1 MEKQKKLI
9 IIGLGETAEIA
20 YEYFTYDSPYEV
32 IGFSVNKEFLTQ
44 NNPYELP
51 VYPFEE
57 LETLFPP
64 DEVDVYVAI
73 SYVQLN
79 RVRRKMFLEAKAK
92 GYTCASYVSSKA
104 FVWRNVQIG
113 ENVFIFENNVI
124 QHHVKLGDNIILW
137 SGNHIGH
144 RTEIQDHVYISSHVV
159 ISGFCVIGESSFL
172 GVNSTF
178 NDNIKL
184 GKDNI
189 VGSGSLIVKNS
200 EDGKLLVGSPA
211 RSVPKT
217 SYEAFQVS
225 EEYL

>member
-9 IIGLGETAEIA
+9 IVGLGETAEIA

-32 IGFSVNKEFLTQ
+32 IGFSVNKEFLTE
-44 NNPYELP
+44 NNPYGLP

-57 LETLFPP
+57 LENLFPP
-64 DEVDVYVAI
+64 SEVDVYVAV

-79 RVRRKMFLEAKAK
+79 RVRKKMFLEAKAK
-92 GYTCASYVSSKA
+92 GYTCASYISSKA
-104 FVWRNVQIG
+104 FVWRNVQVG

-178 NDNIKL
+178 NDNITL

-211 RSVPKT
+211 RPSSKT